1 MSEEYQTRL
10 RELLTPRQQDLWE
23 RLSSCVEERYDM
35 DILWNKGFGS
45 WVVEK
50 STAAAAKRCAPS
62 TPAGVNVCC
71 S

>member
-1 MSEEYQTRL
+1 MSEEYQTQL
-10 RELLTPRQQDLWE
+10 RELLTPCQQDLWE

-50 STAAAAKRCAPS
+50 IPPRRQNAVHLLRTRE
-62 TPAGVNVCC
+62 
-71 S
+71 